1 MMKNPWS
8 AINKPSVDFNVR
20 LVNEVHP
27 LRLFWGVDAK
37 SRYLFAYDA
46 AINELPLKK
55 SLPHLSGLEVYVASQ
70 GARGKLV
77 LVLQSN
83 SNWELFYAL
92 CADLVRATATITDE
106 SIASLVL
113 LRRLQRWQEL
123 LKRTR
128 PGILTPDQIKGLMG
142 ELLFLQ
148 DPLATVFGYDEA
160 VTAWKGPEGGP
171 QDFAINETAV
181 EVKCQS
187 GGSKP
192 SVRIN
197 SADQLSPQLPRG
209 YLVVY
214 TLAGQASDERDSL
227 TLNSVVAGIRE
238 EFARTSA
245 ATRER
250 FEDLL
255 YMAGYLT
262 REEYDDHR
270 FLVVSVKSYQLADGF
285 PRIVNSGLLPGVEF
299 VSYSV
304 RLDAC
309 ATFQSKPDWWLSRD
323 ES

>member
-1 MMKNPWS
+1 MTNNPWS
-8 AINKPSVDFNVR
+8 AIQKPSVDFNVR
-20 LVNEVHP
+20 LVDEVHP

-46 AINELPLKK
+46 AANELPQKR
-55 SLPHLSGLEVYVASQ
+55 SLPNLSGLEVYVVSQ
-70 GARGKLV
+70 GTRGKLV
-77 LVLQSN
+77 LVLQNN

-92 CADLVRATATITDE
+92 CSDLVRATASITDE
-106 SIASLVL
+106 SAGSLIL
-113 LRRLQRWQEL
+113 IRRLQRWQEL

-128 PGILTPDQIKGLMG
+128 ASILTPDQIKGLMG
-142 ELLFLQ
+142 ELLFLR
-148 DPLATVFGYDEA
+148 DPLAIVFGYDLA
-160 VTAWKGPEGGP
+160 VAAWRGPEDGP

-192 SVRIN
+192 MVRIS

-214 TLAGQASDERDSL
+214 TLAGQGPDELGSL
-227 TLNSVVAGIRE
+227 SLNSLVSTIRE
-238 EFARTSA
+238 DLGGTST

-270 FLVVSVKSYQLADGF
+270 FSVVSVKSYQLADGF
-285 PRIVNSGLLPGVEF
+285 PRIVNSGLHAGIEF
-299 VSYSV
+299 VSYSI
-304 RLDAC
+304 RLEAC
-309 ATFQSKPDWWLSRD
+309 ASFQSKPEWWPASH
-323 ES
+323 EY